1 MHVHGTSSVQQ
12 CTAVLHLVTV
22 VNHHMNKK
30 CEDFELFKVGMLEC
44 LKLRV
49 VDKAS
54 LVQIMSFV
62 SVHLCAMVG
71 PYAFLRKLFNKNS
84 LKFNEIS
91 D

>member
-12 CTAVLHLVTV
+12 CTAVLHLVIV

-30 CEDFELFKVGMLEC
+30 CEDFVFKVGMLEC
-44 LKLRV
+44 SKLRV

-54 LVQIMSFV
+54 LLQIMSFV